1 MLHGLSRP
9 GLVRLAR
16 ACRVNHAAAR
26 KVETIA
32 QQPPRWNAPP
42 SGPLGTPSDPERTW
56 ALVAHIGSFLA
67 AYIALGFLCPL
78 IVLLVKGN
86 ESAYVRHHAVESL
99 NFQITAAIL
108 TVIFAILIFVV
119 VGIFLLIALGVVYV
133 VFVIMATM
141 AASRGQLYRYPV
153 SLRLVK

>member
-1 MLHGLSRP
+1 M
-9 GLVRLAR
+9 
-16 ACRVNHAAAR
+16 
-26 KVETIA
+26 A
-32 QQPPRWNAPP
+32 QQPPGWGASSGP
-42 SGPLGTPSDPERTW
+42 SGIPSDQERTW
-56 ALVAHIGSFLA
+56 ALVAHLGSFLA
-67 AYIALGFLCPL
+67 AYVALGFLCPL

-119 VGIFLLIALGVVYV
+119 IGIFLLVALGIVYV
-133 VFVIMATM
+133 VFVIMATV

-153 SLRLVK
+153 SWRLVK

>member
-1 MLHGLSRP
+1 
-9 GLVRLAR
+9 
-16 ACRVNHAAAR
+16 
-26 KVETIA
+26 
-32 QQPPRWNAPP
+32 
-42 SGPLGTPSDPERTW
+42 
-56 ALVAHIGSFLA
+56 
-67 AYIALGFLCPL
+67 LGFLCPL

-119 VGIFLLIALGVVYV
+119 IGIFLLIALGIVYV
-133 VFVIMATM
+133 VFVIMATV